1 MVRVIGFKGWD
12 LSTGKMMPSRLK
24 ATAGALDRN
33 RSAQPIAGSEE
44 DVPDAAI
51 DGNGFYNPDAR
62 PPPGETR

>member
-12 LSTGKMMPSRLK
+12 QSLGKMMPSRLK

-51 DGNGFYNPDAR
+51 DGNGFYDPDAR

>member
-12 LSTGKMMPSRLK
+12 QSLGKMMPSRLK

-33 RSAQPIAGSEE
+33 RSAQRIPGSEE

-51 DGNGFYNPDAR
+51 DANGFYNPDAR

>member
-12 LSTGKMMPSRLK
+12 QSLGKMMPSRLK
-24 ATAGALDRN
+24 ATRGALDRN

-51 DGNGFYNPDAR
+51 DGNGFYNPDAGI
-62 PPPGETR
+62 PPGKTR